1 MKDSSGNIWSG
12 GYYNLKEIDYSR
24 KNIRHFPGLNG
35 ITAIIEKDSTHMWI
49 GTSTGLYLLEKA
61 TGKYTYIQMPV
72 ESYYIYSL
80 CQASDGMLYIG
91 TNNAG
96 LLVYDTTKTH
106 SDIIIETT
114 AP

>member
-1 MKDSSGNIWSG
+1 MD
-12 GYYNLKEIDYSR
+12 
-24 KNIRHFPGLNG
+24 RHFHRLVPVG
-35 ITAIIEKDSTHMWI
+35 
-49 GTSTGLYLLEKA
+49 KA